1 MKLINELYDI
11 IGKDGGDGQLTYQ
24 VKFRPDC
31 FIYQSHFPGNPITP
45 GVCLIQIATE
55 ILESEYHH
63 TYDLRLVKSIKFK
76 NMTDD
81 NDLFKVNVCV
91 ENEEAQFA
99 KMSLQ
104 FKVL

>member
-1 MKLINELYDI
+1 
-11 IGKDGGDGQLTYQ
+11 
-24 VKFRPDC
+24 
-31 FIYQSHFPGNPITP
+31 
-45 GVCLIQIATE
+45 
-55 ILESEYHH
+55 
-63 TYDLRLVKSIKFK
+63 
-76 NMTDD
+76 MTDD